1 MGSLP
6 GNEAAWAMYH
16 RSESI
21 LLASSNFGQ
30 RRLVIGGTQRQFSEN
45 ICSEEDLKYR
55 IFGTFFVKFLFCLS
69 LLGFSNI

>member
-1 MGSLP
+1 MGSLR

-45 ICSEEDLKYR
+45 ICSEEDLK
-55 IFGTFFVKFLFCLS
+55 
-69 LLGFSNI
+69 